1 MREERG
7 ESRDERG
14 AATQVSTGLG
24 GVGSDG
30 WAGDVSGGDAHAHLH
45 SDACTPVY
53 MAVIHGCLGTHSI
66 DNVLATRGT
75 GHSLLITSS
84 QLIDNVMPTRV
95 GCA

>member
-1 MREERG
+1 
-7 ESRDERG
+7 
-14 AATQVSTGLG
+14 
-24 GVGSDG
+24 VGSDG
-30 WAGDVSGGDAHAHLH
+30 WAGDVLLRQHTEPPRAGGGGDAHAHLH